1 MRISTLLAAMTF
13 LMTGSAVVAAP
24 QNTSSSNEGAAK
36 EKRVCKSEKITGS
49 LTRVRRVC
57 MTQREWDQLSES
69 AQRGVNDISRD
80 ASRNQMGQQ

>member
-1 MRISTLLAAMTF
+1 MRISFLLAAATF
-13 LMTGSAVVAAP
+13 LMAGTAVAAAP

-57 MTQREWDQLSES
+57 MTQREWDQLSEN